1 MRSIKLLMIAS
12 LTGCASSE
20 QSPYDLVIPKADSE
34 VIEYQ
39 LNERSRGSFT
49 IHYKKDRNDNPIT
62 KTINRSTTV
71 IGNDSESLKS
81 LRERAK
87 KEIVQLATEEVNG
100 VVISSSSEIDTVAI
114 SVDSNSN
121 TLYSRQDF
129 TEKAVSQTAGIARI
143 KDLQCQTLATQGSSL
158 LVKCN
163 ADVTVQLIESIDIK
177 QE

>member
-1 MRSIKLLMIAS
+1 MRTIQLLMIAS

-49 IHYKKDRNDNPIT
+49 IHYKKDRNGNPIT

-81 LRERAK
+81 LR
-87 KEIVQLATEEVNG
+87 
-100 VVISSSSEIDTVAI
+100 
-114 SVDSNSN
+114 
-121 TLYSRQDF
+121 
-129 TEKAVSQTAGIARI
+129 
-143 KDLQCQTLATQGSSL
+143 
-158 LVKCN
+158 
-163 ADVTVQLIESIDIK
+163 
-177 QE
+177 